1 MKKLFFLFF
10 IVLFTGCIS
19 LGIKGE
25 YNSLEKRFDRLVSES
40 FKENERNVLENKFIS
55 LKRKVTSDKELSKYK
70 KRSLNKKID
79 YYIMVLKDLKD

>member
-25 YNSLEKRFDRLVSES
+25 YNSLEKRFDRLVSEP
-40 FKENERNVLENKFIS
+40 FKENERNLLENKFITF
-55 LKRKVTSDKELSKYK
+55 KRKVASDEELSNSK